1 MENKENKTCIMF
13 CKKCNKEIE
22 NDYPLCHDCFLKWD
36 SVRNDEKLRKQFWC
50 EEFPKKCLLSWD

>member
-1 MENKENKTCIMF
+1 MF